1 MIVLDEQLLAPE
13 LRKAIRKW
21 YKGQVVG
28 ITHLRPGTL
37 IKDDSIAAL
46 LHKANSPIFV
56 TINVGDFWRR
66 MKPDSRFLVACFDF
80 PHEQADLIPDL
91 LRQLLQLEPF
101 RTKAHRMGKIAHV
114 SRHQVRYY
122 TTDSWTVEVLD
133 WPKA

>member
-1 MIVLDEQLLAPE
+1 MIVLDEQLLAPD
-13 LRKAIRKW
+13 LRKAIRRW

-28 ITHLRPGTL
+28 ITQLRPGTL

-46 LHKANSPIFV
+46 LPKASSPIFV

-66 MKPDSRFLVACFDF
+66 MKPDLRFMVACFDF
-80 PHEQADLIPDL
+80 PHEQARLVPDL

-101 RTKAHRMGKIAHV
+101 QTKTKRMGKIAHV
-114 SRHQVRYY
+114 SRFQVRYY

-133 WPKA
+133 WPKR